1 MPEPTRLAVSS
12 APADSTS
19 CPLRMSCPCRPMFC
33 PAAAAANSW
42 TASPL
47 AAVSST
53 ITTASAPSGIG
64 APVAT
69 SLQRP
74 AATTCIGIWP
84 V

>member
-1 MPEPTRLAVSS
+1 
-12 APADSTS
+12 
-19 CPLRMSCPCRPMFC
+19 MFC

-74 AATTCIGIWP
+74 AATTCTGIWP